1 MAPIEEVELKKR
13 GSKKKSA
20 SPDKSDAPETAEVAP
35 ETAPSSSSSGT
46 TTTSYVP
53 SDYIKTLNTVK
64 QGAPLILL
72 LLTNKYP
79 LEEHVG
85 VWPLRGLHLLVH
97 LGIVACM
104 FVIYRKML
112 AAEAA
117 EGASSGVRDLV
128 KVPAQVSMGKE
139 IKPACEMSKG
149 VQFQLVWFCISL
161 ALDFDLTIASRRVLV
176 RYRYPNTNSKNER
189 KVHQFGKMKQEY
201 DRGQWREQMQ
211 KLVMGF
217 LLLCFIHFQFG
228 PLLPLAFQLITA
240 PLEFV
245 VSPLFETFLVGN
257 PVAMMNNGFSS

>member
-35 ETAPSSSSSGT
+35 ENASSSSSSGT
-46 TTTSYVP
+46 TTTTYVP

-85 VWPLRGLHLLVH
+85 VWPLRGLHLVVH

-149 VQFQLVWFCISL
+149 
-161 ALDFDLTIASRRVLV
+161 
-176 RYRYPNTNSKNER
+176 
-189 KVHQFGKMKQEY
+189 EY

-245 VSPLFETFLVGN
+245 VSPLFETFL
-257 PVAMMNNGFSS
+257 